1 MRLFPY
7 FFPDVFKPGGDPTGI
22 SRGNWVKIRRA
33 LLRKS
38 VDRIGYGG
46 YLSLILPFPGFVDH
60 VEALC
65 GEFREILSNTRKTP
79 PYSAGFK
86 VVVLNAWGRSR
97 SWIQPILWPSKFPRS
112 DVMESLAG
120 MRFDVA
126 FMSFDEL
133 SATGV
138 PDDVGVVVNLGD
150 AGTAWSGGRHWGD
163 SRVVAA
169 LRRFVHAGG
178 GFVGVSAPT
187 AHEWQGRCFQ
197 LSDVLGVQKE
207 TGLSQTSAPCAAET
221 VARHYILEDLDG
233 APDLGP
239 YRTTHVYASDEAT
252 EVLMRHEGHVL
263 LAAHRFGRGRSVY
276 LAGLP
281 YSHNNTRLL
290 DRILFWAAGRE
301 EAQRCWSSSNP
312 GTECAFYPETNRLVV
327 VNNTGDEQRTTIMG
341 DCGRSRE
348 ISLQPYQCIWM
359 TGA

>member
-1 MRLFPY
+1 
-7 FFPDVFKPGGDPTGI
+7 
-22 SRGNWVKIRRA
+22 VKIRRA

-65 GEFREILSNTRKTP
+65 GEFREILSNTRKSP

-133 SATGV
+133 AATGV

-178 GFVGVSAPT
+178 GFVGVGAPT

-207 TGLSQTSAPCAAET
+207 TGLSQMSAPCATCT
-221 VARHYILEDLDG
+221 VTRHYLLDG
-233 APDLGP
+233 LDADPDLGP
-239 YRTTHVYASDEAT
+239 YRTTHVYVSDEST
-252 EVLMRHEGHVL
+252 EVLLRHENHVL

-281 YSHNNTRLL
+281 YSAANTRLL

-301 EAQRCWSSSNP
+301 DEQCCWSSSNP

-327 VNNTGDEQRTTIMG
+327 VNNTGDEQRTTILG
-341 DCGRSRE
+341 DRGRARE
-348 ISLQPYQCIWM
+348 ISLQPYQIIWM
-359 TGA
+359 TGE